1 MAFVSAPA
9 SAFRLHT
16 AAAPVACKSAFLGSF
31 VVRRPRA
38 RYNLNVV
45 RAVSSNDF
53 KTGTTIEMDGTVYR
67 VVEFL
72 HVKPG
77 KGAFAGL

>member
-1 MAFVSAPA
+1 MAFVPAPPSALRRQTTA
-9 SAFRLHT
+9 S
-16 AAAPVACKSAFLGSF
+16 PVACKSAFLGSF

-38 RYNLNVV
+38 CHNVNVV

-53 KTGTTIEMDGTVYR
+53 KTGTTIEMGGIVYR

-77 KGAFAGL
+77 KGAFVAL